1 MPLERL
7 EISQLGTS
15 TGYDERLLTDK
26 KTLLQAIN
34 HSLRYLNSSA
44 AIRAYQ
50 NYPISEITRQRVQR
64 SLVRF
69 RQLVQKS
76 PTPAALQKAVKK
88 EFIWLQLKYSRN
100 VRMVRCGGLLI
111 LVFVKDYQILFPSL
125 LPHSVFH

>member
-1 MPLERL
+1 MKHLLTLIPLSLGLIALTPANLPLERL

-26 KTLLQAIN
+26 KTLLQAID

-50 NYPISEITRQRVQR
+50 NYTISEITRQRVQR

-69 RQLVQKS
+69 RQLVQNSPDRKS
-76 PTPAALQKAVKK
+76 V
-88 EFIWLQLKYSRN
+88 
-100 VRMVRCGGLLI
+100 V
-111 LVFVKDYQILFPSL
+111 
-125 LPHSVFH
+125 

>member
-1 MPLERL
+1 MKHLLTILPLSLGLIALTPVNLPLE
-7 EISQLGTS
+7 GTS

-26 KTLLQAIN
+26 KTLLQAID

-50 NYPISEITRQRVQR
+50 NYPIPEITRQRVQR

-69 RQLVQKS
+69 RQLVQNS

-88 EFIWLQLKYSRN
+88 EFIWYRSLGT
-100 VRMVRCGGLLI
+100 GG
-111 LVFVKDYQILFPSL
+111 K
-125 LPHSVFH
+125 

>member
-1 MPLERL
+1 MKHLLTLLPLSLGLIALTPANLPLERF

-26 KTLLQAIN
+26 KTLLQAID

-50 NYPISEITRQRVQR
+50 NYPIPEITRQRVHR

-69 RQLVQKS
+69 RQLVQNS
-76 PTPAALQKAVKK
+76 PTPAALQKAV
-88 EFIWLQLKYSRN
+88 
-100 VRMVRCGGLLI
+100 
-111 LVFVKDYQILFPSL
+111 
-125 LPHSVFH
+125 